1 MDTRFVWIPNL
12 ELRYMT
18 SILQAISELIRD
30 IYLKSSKE
38 LELETV
44 YPLKIIR
51 PLYGLSDSLDNWNI
65 LLSALISQMI
75 YTWKGKKM
83 I

>member
-1 MDTRFVWIPNL
+1 
-12 ELRYMT
+12 MT